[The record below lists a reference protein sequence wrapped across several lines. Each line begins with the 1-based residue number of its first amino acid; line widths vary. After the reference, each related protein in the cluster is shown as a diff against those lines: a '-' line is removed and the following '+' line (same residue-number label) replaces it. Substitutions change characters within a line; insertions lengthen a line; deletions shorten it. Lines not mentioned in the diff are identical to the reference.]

1 MPQQQKQQHQ
11 PNKIVEAREGLRSL
25 LSEQVTESRQRLRTA
40 ETALAKAQAAA
51 KAMLS
56 AAETELQE
64 AKALSTVAETEF
76 GTYNKDFPPP
86 AQKGGKTKA
95 TASTA
100 VSTGKTNGSGPVK
113 ANKPASGGKAGR
125 VVISRPAKKAAGSG
139 SLTVPQRVAALMGTS
154 TWTAG
159 ELQEAL
165 ANAGESFKSNN
176 LRSYLST
183 TLNSSMMNVTG
194 PDGRDLTF
202 NDGKLVKV
210 HVFKSVERGQYRV
223 ATDEDMQDE
232 VKKLL
237 GVSEVIISG
246 ASPGDKVFAE
256 QGIDVRPAVVQHT
269 H

>member
-11 PNKIVEAREGLRSL
+11 HQPKQQQQSNNAADIEDLRSKL
-25 LSEQVTESRQRLRTA
+25 LKQLTANKARNRAAEIALAAAQAEVQESRELTA
-40 ETALAKAQAAA
+40 ASETQFNA
-51 KAMLS
+51 
-56 AAETELQE
+56 
-64 AKALSTVAETEF
+64 
-76 GTYNKDFPPP
+76 YNNLFPPSGS
-86 AQKGGKTKA
+86 QKGGKGKA
-95 TASTA
+95 AAPVA
-100 VSTGKTNGSGPVK
+100 VAAPTGKTNGSGPVK

-139 SLTVPQRVAALMGTS
+139 SLTVPERVAALMGTS

-194 PDGRDLTF
+194 PDGGDLKF

-210 HVFKSVERGQYRV
+210 HVFHSVERGQYRV
-223 ATDEDMQDE
+223 ATDEDMQAE